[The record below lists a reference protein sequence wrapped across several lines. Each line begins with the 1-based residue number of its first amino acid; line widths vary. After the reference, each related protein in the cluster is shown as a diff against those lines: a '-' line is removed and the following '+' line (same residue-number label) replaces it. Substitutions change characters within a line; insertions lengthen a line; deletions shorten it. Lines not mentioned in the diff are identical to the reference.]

1 MSDGGCLS
9 NACPLRR
16 EVPDLSPLAARLA
29 RFLGIERCGDDKAV
43 MLFGV
48 SLATLHRI
56 RDGELEPDDA
66 FAERIGR
73 ALDAAGYHSHPA
85 AEARPSAG
93 ADRALSLGAAD
104 GEGAAPT
111 GEEAS
116 HAPLPGGALYPLEG
130 RPCVCGHPIFT
141 LRTHDHGGA
150 EVLMHVGGAIWP
162 LPITIAEKMHEEL
175 LDMILLAVRR

>member
-16 EVPDLSPLAARLA
+16 EVPELSPIAARLA

-56 RDGELEPDDA
+56 RDGDVDPDDV

-73 ALDAAGYHSHPA
+73 ALDAAGYSDPA
-85 AEARPSAG
+85 AEARPPAG
-93 ADRALSLGAAD
+93 ADRAPPLGAAD

-116 HAPLPGGALYPLEG
+116 HAPHPGGALYPLAG
-130 RPCVCGHPIFT
+130 GPCVCGHPVFT

-162 LPITIAEKMHEEL
+162 LPISIAEQMHEDL